1 MTAPTAFTG
10 TNGVSADVC
19 VIGGG
24 LHGCAAALHLAMR
37 GKRVVVIEPH
47 YPGRFASGVN
57 AGGVRRLGRDPAEI
71 PLAEA
76 SLEMWN
82 NIASLVDD
90 DCDFH
95 ACGQLK
101 IAESEDDMAKLEAR
115 AGLVRDLG
123 YDHERT
129 IGREKLREI
138 VPDVHPRA
146 VGGLWCEGD
155 GAADPMRTTRAFFE
169 KAVATGVAFRLG
181 ERVTG
186 LRRLGGQWRV
196 ETGKGAVTADAVLNC
211 AGAWGDVIAG
221 MMGDP
226 VPLEAHALT
235 MMVTERVRTFLTPVC
250 GLASRK
256 LSFKQTS
263 AGTLLI
269 GGAHLG
275 YADRDSGVA
284 EPDPL
289 KMAISAATVSDAF
302 PLVRN
307 VRVARSWAGLEG
319 VTPDRIPVIGPS
331 HAADNAFH
339 AFGFSAHGFQLGP
352 VVGRLMAELI
362 VDGKTNLPIA
372 PFGVS
377 RFAGQIRSIA

>member
-1 MTAPTAFTG
+1 MTGKPF
-10 TNGVSADVC
+10 DVA

-24 LHGCAAALHLAMR
+24 LHGCSAALHLALR
-37 GKRVVVIEPH
+37 GKSVVVIEPY

-57 AGGVRRLGRDPAEI
+57 AGGVRRLGRHVAEM

-76 SLEMWN
+76 SLEIWN
-82 NIASLVDD
+82 DIASLVDD

-101 IAESEDDMAKLEAR
+101 IAESDADMAKLEAR
-115 AGLVRDLG
+115 AAEVRALG
-123 YDHERT
+123 YDHEVT
-129 IGREKLREI
+129 IGREKLREL

-155 GAADPMRTTRAFFE
+155 GSADPMRTTKAFYN
-169 KAVATGVAFRLG
+169 KAKSLGVDFRFGRKVTALERHGRLWHVDTGVDRI
-181 ERVTG
+181 
-186 LRRLGGQWRV
+186 
-196 ETGKGAVTADAVLNC
+196 GAHNVLNC
-211 AGAWGDVIAG
+211 AGAWGDAIAG
-221 MMGDP
+221 MLGDM
-226 VPLEAHALT
+226 VPLKTHALT
-235 MMVTERVRTFLTPVC
+235 MMVTERVRPFLTPVC

-275 YADRDSGVA
+275 HADRDNAVA
-284 EPDPL
+284 EPDPV

-319 VTPDRIPVIGPS
+319 VTPDGIPVIGPS
-331 HAADNAFH
+331 LASDNAFH

-352 VVGRLMAELI
+352 VVGRVMAELI
-362 VDGKTNLPIA
+362 VDGKSNLPIDA
-372 PFGVS
+372 FAAARFQAS
-377 RFAGQIRSIA
+377 RAA

>member
-1 MTAPTAFTG
+1 MTGASASTG
-10 TNGVSADVC
+10 TRGEPADVC

-24 LHGCAAALHLAMR
+24 LHGCSAALHLAMR
-37 GKRVVVIEPH
+37 GKQVTVVEPYH
-47 YPGRFASGVN
+47 PGRFASGVN

-76 SLEMWN
+76 SLEIWN
-82 NIASLVDD
+82 NISSLVDD

-101 IAESEDDMAKLEAR
+101 IAESEDDMAKLEDRAR
-115 AGLVRDLG
+115 HVRDLG
-123 YDHERT
+123 YDHERI
-129 IGREKLREI
+129 IGREKLRGI

-155 GAADPMRTTRAFFE
+155 GAADPMRTTRAFYD
-169 KAVATGVAFRLG
+169 KAARSGVCFRLG

-186 LRRLGGQWRV
+186 LKRWHGKWLI
-196 ETGKGAVTADAVLNC
+196 ETDRGAVTADVVLNC
-211 AGAWGDVIAG
+211 AGAWGDVIAA
-221 MMGDP
+221 MLGDA

-235 MMVTERVRTFLTPVC
+235 MMVTERVRPFLTPVC

-331 HAADNAFH
+331 HASDNAFH

-352 VVGRLMAELI
+352 VVGRVMAELI
-362 VDGKTNLPIA
+362 VDRRTNLPISA
-372 PFGVS
+372 FGIS
-377 RFAGQIRSIA
+377 RFSSQLKSTA

>member
-1 MTAPTAFTG
+1 MTENA
-10 TNGVSADVC
+10 ADVC

-24 LHGCAAALHLAMR
+24 LHGCSAALHLAMR
-37 GKRVVVIEPH
+37 GKSVTVIEPH

-57 AGGVRRLGRDPAEI
+57 AGGVRRLGRDLREI

-76 SLEMWN
+76 SLEIWHR
-82 NIASLVDD
+82 IVSLVDD

-101 IAESEDDMAKLEAR
+101 IAESDEDMAKLEAR
-115 AGLVRDLG
+115 AAEVRGLG
-123 YDHERT
+123 YDHEQP
-129 IGREKLREI
+129 IGREALRKI
-138 VPDVHPRA
+138 APDVHPRA

-155 GAADPMRTTRAFFE
+155 GAADPMRTTRAFHN
-169 KAVATGVAFRLG
+169 KAQALGVRFRLG
-181 ERVTG
+181 ERVVGLIRTG
-186 LRRLGGQWRV
+186 GRWRI
-196 ETGKGAVTADAVLNC
+196 ETDKGRADAKAVLNC

-221 MMGDP
+221 MMGDAA
-226 VPLEAHALT
+226 PLETHALT
-235 MMVTERVRTFLTPVC
+235 MMVTERVRPFLNPVC

-256 LSFKQTS
+256 LSFKQTA

-275 YADRDSGVA
+275 YADRNAGVA

-302 PLVRN
+302 PLVRH
-307 VRVARSWAGLEG
+307 VRVARAWAGLEG

-331 HAADNAFH
+331 ANAEGAFH
-339 AFGFSAHGFQLGP
+339 AFGFSAHGFQLAP

-362 VDGKTNLPIA
+362 ADGRTNLPIA
-372 PFGVS
+372 PFDVA
-377 RFAGQIRSIA
+377 RFPCDVELSA

>member
-1 MTAPTAFTG
+1 MSATR
-10 TNGVSADVC
+10 ADVA

-24 LHGCAAALHLAMR
+24 LHGCSAALHLALR
-37 GKRVVVIEPH
+37 GQSVTVIEPY

-57 AGGVRRLGRDPAEI
+57 AGGVRRLGRHHAEI

-76 SLEMWN
+76 SLEIWN
-82 NIASLVDD
+82 GIASLVDD

-101 IAESEDDMAKLEAR
+101 IAESDADMEKLEAR
-115 AGLVRDLG
+115 AKEVRELG
-123 YDHERT
+123 YDHEQP
-129 IGREKLREI
+129 IGREKLRRI

-155 GAADPMRTTRAFFE
+155 GAADPMRTTQAFYAKAKSLGVHFRFGE
-169 KAVATGVAFRLG
+169 K
-181 ERVTG
+181 VTG
-186 LRRLGGQWRV
+186 LMFRAGTWHIDTDKGTV
-196 ETGKGAVTADAVLNC
+196 ESTKVLNC
-211 AGAWGDVIAG
+211 AGAWGDVIAA
-221 MMGDP
+221 MMGDT
-226 VPLEAHALT
+226 VEMQTHALT
-235 MMVTERVRTFLTPVC
+235 MMVTERVKPFLTPVC

-275 YADRDSGVA
+275 YAERDSGVA
-284 EPDPL
+284 EPDPV
-289 KMAISAATVSDAF
+289 KMGISAATVSDAF

-307 VRVARSWAGLEG
+307 VRVARCWAGLEG
-319 VTPDRIPVIGPS
+319 VTPDGIPVIGPS
-331 HAADNAFH
+331 AAADNAFH

-352 VVGRLMAELI
+352 VVGRVMAELI
-362 VDGKTNLPIA
+362 VDGQSNMPLSA
-372 PFGVS
+372 FAAD
-377 RFAGQIRSIA
+377 RFEKASAA

>member
-1 MTAPTAFTG
+1 M
-10 TNGVSADVC
+10 NDVSADIC

-24 LHGCAAALHLAMR
+24 LHGCSAALHLAMR
-37 GKRVVVIEPH
+37 GKSVIVIEAH
-47 YPGRFASGVN
+47 HPGRFASGVN
-57 AGGVRRLGRDPAEI
+57 AGGVRRLSRDPAEI

-76 SLEMWN
+76 SLEIWN
-82 NIASLVDD
+82 RIEELVGD

-101 IAESEDDMAKLEAR
+101 IAESDEDMAKLEAR
-115 AGLVRDLG
+115 AREVRDLG
-123 YDHERT
+123 YDHEQP
-129 IGREKLREI
+129 IGRKKLREI
-138 VPDVHPRA
+138 VPDVHRRA

-155 GAADPMRTTRAFFE
+155 GAADPMRTTQAFYR
-169 KAVATGVAFRLG
+169 KARESGVGFRLG
-181 ERVTG
+181 ERVDTVCRTDG
-186 LRRLGGQWRV
+186 RWRV
-196 ETGKGAVTADAVLNC
+196 STDKGDIVADHVLNC
-211 AGAWGDVIAG
+211 AGAWGERIAA
-221 MMGDP
+221 MFGDLAL
-226 VPLEAHALT
+226 LETHALT
-235 MMVTERVRTFLTPVC
+235 MMVTERVRPFLTPVC

-275 YADRDSGVA
+275 YADRDLGVA

-302 PLVRN
+302 PLVRH

-331 HAADNAFH
+331 ASADGAWH

-352 VVGRLMAELI
+352 VVGRIMAELI
-362 VDGKTNLPIA
+362 VDGHTNLPID
-372 PFGVS
+372 PFRVS
-377 RFAGQIRSIA
+377 RFSATVGSAA